1 MRRRRY
7 PHRSPGA
14 RGLALRSA
22 TPYRA
27 ELLILAAPDARRSTM
42 PKPAQSIEPASR
54 SPVLAADAPPP
65 PTHHLPADAA
75 NDLGECSLWVGD
87 CRELLP
93 RIPACRDKQVDLVF
107 ADPPFNW
114 NRAYD
119 KWDDLLPD
127 DEYLRF
133 TYDWLDLCVDA
144 LKPAGSIWVNIPD
157 DWAAEIVVHLKK
169 RGLQMVNWCVWHY
182 RFGQNTT
189 GRFINS
195 KVHALYFS
203 KDSIRRVWNPKPVME
218 QSDRAAVYNDPR
230 TFEKTDGSPAGLR
243 IPMDVWYGPY
253 WGRIQGNNTERRA
266 KHDNQLP
273 EVYLER
279 VIRCSSN
286 PGQIVLD
293 PFIGS
298 GTTPVIARAL
308 GRHFVGTEFSDA
320 NAASAFERVQAGP
333 VRVTREPRVMS
344 TAITTRR
351 GGTAAEA
358 KILRRK
364 ERQNAEIAEVN
375 AEGAKAGKQRGRK
388 ASAS

>member
-1 MRRRRY
+1 
-7 PHRSPGA
+7 
-14 RGLALRSA
+14 
-22 TPYRA
+22 
-27 ELLILAAPDARRSTM
+27 M
-42 PKPAQSIEPASR
+42 PKPAQTIELP
-54 SPVLAADAPPP
+54 SPSAGLFVDSSAP

-75 NDLGECSLWVGD
+75 SDLGECSFWVGD

-93 RIPACRDKQVDLVF
+93 RIPACRNKQVDLVF

-127 DEYLRF
+127 DEYLKF
-133 TYDWLDLCVDA
+133 TYDWLDLCVEA
-144 LKPAGSIWVNIPD
+144 LRPTGSIWVNIPD

-203 KDSIRRVWNPKPVME
+203 KDPHRRIWNPEPVME

-243 IPMDVWYGPY
+243 MPMDVWYGPY

-308 GRHFVGTEFSDA
+308 GRHFVGTEYSDA

-333 VRVTREPRVMS
+333 VRVTREPRMMS
-344 TAITTRR
+344 TAITSRR

-364 ERQNAEIAEVN
+364 EQQNAESAEGD
-375 AEGAKAGKQRGRK
+375 AEGAKEVKRRGRK